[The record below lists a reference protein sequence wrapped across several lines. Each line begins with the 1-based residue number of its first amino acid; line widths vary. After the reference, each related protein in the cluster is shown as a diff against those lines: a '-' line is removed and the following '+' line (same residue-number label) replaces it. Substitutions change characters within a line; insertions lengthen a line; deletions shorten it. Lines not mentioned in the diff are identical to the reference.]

1 MDKNEARERLARIE
15 QEAKALRQIIDAP
28 DRLLE
33 KPAPGRVT
41 FRPICVIGGF
51 KSEADS
57 VRYGRAFRTFI
68 ELRQQEGT
76 VPAAG
81 MPTDRSVS
89 GANRCFIEPH
99 WASDAR
105 AWRIVI
111 KTYSGVGTQL
121 ARVSPAF
128 ASYMAAE
135 KAIESIGEGVL
146 LQMFFTF
153 QHFTPDQ
160 AL

>member
-15 QEAKALRQIIDAP
+15 QEAKALRQIIEAP

-33 KPAPGRVT
+33 KPGSGPGAVGSV
-41 FRPICVIGGF
+41 CVIGGF
-51 KSEADS
+51 KNEGDS
-57 VRYGRAFRTFI
+57 ARYGRAFRTFT

-81 MPTDRSVS
+81 MPTERSVS
-89 GANRCFIEPH
+89 GVNRCFIEPH

-105 AWRIVI
+105 EWRIVI

-128 ASYMAAE
+128 ASYGAAE
-135 KAIESIGEGVL
+135 KAIESIGEDVL

>member
-15 QEAKALRQIIDAP
+15 QEAKTLRQIIDAP

-33 KPAPGRVT
+33 KPGSAP
-41 FRPICVIGGF
+41 FRPVCVIGGF
-51 KSEADS
+51 KNEGDS
-57 VRYGRAFRTFI
+57 ARYARAFRTFI

-99 WASDAR
+99 WVSHAR
-105 AWRIVI
+105 EWGIAI
-111 KTYSGVGTQL
+111 KTYSGIGAQL

-135 KAIESIGEGVL
+135 KAIENIGEDVL

>member
-15 QEAKALRQIIDAP
+15 QEAKALRQVIDAP

-33 KPAPGRVT
+33 KPGSAP
-41 FRPICVIGGF
+41 FRPVCVLGGF
-51 KSEADS
+51 KNEGDS
-57 VRYGRAFRTFI
+57 ARYGRAFRTFI

-81 MPTDRSVS
+81 MPTERTLRDV
-89 GANRCFIEPH
+89 NPCFIEPH
-99 WASDAR
+99 WASDVR
-105 AWRIVI
+105 EWRIAI

-121 ARVSPAF
+121 SRVSPAF
-128 ASYMAAE
+128 ASYRAAE
-135 KAIESIGEGVL
+135 KAIESIGMDVL